1 MTSTNHKQ
9 LTSPAGRKVPVNVSL
24 ELRILDL
31 IDELSF
37 KLFGRSEGKRSETIS
52 HILKEYLGIK

>member
-1 MTSTNHKQ
+1 MANQKSIVN
-9 LTSPAGRKVPVNVSL
+9 PAGRKVPVNVSI

-31 IDELSF
+31 VDEEAF

-52 HILKEYLGIK
+52 HILKEYLRVT